1 MTSFN
6 SVYTATSFDGKST
19 HDGYINFTDD
29 FKKWTAHMEEGSNLP
44 KKQNV
49 VFSSSL
55 VSYQT
60 FQGWDWLGSISY
72 SNHLLNRCL
81 KLFCTNHKFW

>member
-1 MTSFN
+1 MILRNGLTYGRGFKF
-6 SVYTATSFDGKST
+6 TA
-19 HDGYINFTDD
+19 
-29 FKKWTAHMEEGSNLP
+29 

-72 SNHLLNRCL
+72 SNLCQ
-81 KLFCTNHKFW
+81 TDV